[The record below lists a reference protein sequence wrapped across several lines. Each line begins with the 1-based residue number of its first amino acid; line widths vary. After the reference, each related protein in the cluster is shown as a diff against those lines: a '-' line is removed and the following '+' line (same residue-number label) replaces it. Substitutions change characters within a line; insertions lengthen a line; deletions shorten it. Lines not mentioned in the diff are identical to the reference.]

1 MKPVTLVIIGA
12 GSRGTTYANFALAHP
27 ERAKVV
33 GVAEP
38 REPYRT
44 SIVKRHN
51 LERDQIF
58 TDWRQVA
65 ERPRFADAVVIATQ
79 DQMHVEPA
87 ETFADLGY
95 HILLEKPMAPDV
107 DGCRRIVD
115 AVKRNDILFSVCHV
129 LRYTNYTQKLKEIL
143 EAGTIGDIVGLQ
155 RLEPVGFWHQAHS
168 YVRGN
173 WRREDASSFM
183 LLTKSCHDLDWI
195 RYIMDTSCQSVAS
208 FGSLKHFREE
218 ESPKGA
224 TDRCLDCPVEPT
236 CPYSAKRIYL
246 TALKRGHTGWP
257 LTVLTPEPTQ
267 ETVLTAL
274 REGPYGRCVYKSDN
288 DVVDH
293 QVVIMDFQGRRTASF
308 TMMAFTEMRHRETRI
323 FGTRGE
329 LYGDGSIIEHYDFL
343 TDHTERIDTSAT
355 DASILGGHGGGD
367 YGLMSH
373 FVQAIA
379 EEDPSWILSGIDETL
394 ESHLMVFTAER
405 ARREG
410 RMIALDGGSQGDEV
424 TR

>member
-1 MKPVTLVIIGA
+1 MKPVTLVIVGA
-12 GSRGTTYANFALAHP
+12 GSRGTTYANFALGHP
-27 ERAKVV
+27 EKAKVV

-38 REPYRT
+38 RKAYRNR
-44 SIVKRHN
+44 IVEEHD
-51 LERDQIF
+51 LESDYVF
-58 TDWRQVA
+58 TDWRQA
-65 ERPRFADAVVIATQ
+65 ADRARFADAVVIATQ

-107 DGCRRIVD
+107 QGCRRIVA

-129 LRYTNYTQKLKEIL
+129 LRYTHYTQKLKELL
-143 EAGTIGDIVGLQ
+143 EAGMIGDIVGLQ

-173 WRREDASSFM
+173 WRREDESSFM
-183 LLTKSCHDLDWI
+183 LLTKSCHDIDWI
-195 RYIMDTSCQSVAS
+195 RYVMDAPCQAISS
-208 FGSLKHFREE
+208 FGSLKHFCEE
-218 ESPKGA
+218 DKPEGA
-224 TDRCLDCPVEPT
+224 ASRCIDCPIEPS

-246 TALKRGHTGWP
+246 AALDRGYTGWP
-257 LTVLTPEPTQ
+257 LNVLTPEPTRD
-267 ETVLTAL
+267 TVLAAL
-274 REGPYGRCVYKSDN
+274 REGPYGRCVYESDN

-293 QVVIMDFQGRRTASF
+293 QVVTMDFQGKRTASF

-329 LYGDGSIIEHYDFL
+329 LYGDGSVIEHYDFL
-343 TDHTERIDTSAT
+343 TDQKERIDTSAP

-373 FVQAIA
+373 FVKAVA
-379 EEDPSWILSGIDETL
+379 EDDPNWILSGIDETL
-394 ESHLMVFTAER
+394 ESHLMVFAAER

-410 RMIALDGGSQGDEV
+410 RVVAMDQNFQGDEASK
-424 TR
+424 